1 MSDKFQD
8 FLDVIYECKITNKED
23 YATFMAVTKE
33 HCLDKG
39 ITDYE
44 TIKENWLR
52 FKANLSNIVK
62 EIKDGKERLTG
73 N

>member
-1 MSDKFQD
+1 MADKFQD
-8 FLDVIYECKITNKED
+8 FLDVIYECKIMNKED

-39 ITDYE
+39 ITNYE
-44 TIKENWLR
+44 AIKENWLQ